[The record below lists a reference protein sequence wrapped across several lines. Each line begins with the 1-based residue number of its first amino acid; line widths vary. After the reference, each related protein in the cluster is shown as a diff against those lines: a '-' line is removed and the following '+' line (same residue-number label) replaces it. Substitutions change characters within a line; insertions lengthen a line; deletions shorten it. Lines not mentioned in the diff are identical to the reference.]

1 MHERLKIKTEHRP
14 LYAVLAERLSE
25 EIRHGI
31 FANETMLPSEEKLA
45 KMFGVSRAT
54 VREALSVLERQDQL
68 RRVQGVGTLLT
79 HKEKIPIGHGM
90 ERLCSYTEYVSRYG
104 FTPGTSSIEFHW
116 EAVRPEHREVLGP
129 DVETVGVLI
138 RTRTADGEPLMISED
153 IMPMDVLGLEFQ
165 VEYLKESLFAY
176 LQNRGVVLAYSEM
189 RLTAAVADRAAA
201 EKLEVDAG
209 SPLLVI
215 DETYYNHKNRP
226 VLISRNTYRV
236 DRWELIVYR
245 TRTEQG

>member
-1 MHERLKIKTEHRP
+1 
-14 LYAVLAERLSE
+14 
-25 EIRHGI
+25 
-31 FANETMLPSEEKLA
+31 
-45 KMFGVSRAT
+45 
-54 VREALSVLERQDQL
+54 
-68 RRVQGVGTLLT
+68 
-79 HKEKIPIGHGM
+79 
-90 ERLCSYTEYVSRYG
+90 
-104 FTPGTSSIEFHW
+104 
-116 EAVRPEHREVLGP
+116 
-129 DVETVGVLI
+129 
-138 RTRTADGEPLMISED
+138 
-153 IMPMDVLGLEFQ
+153 MPMDVLGLEFQ

>member
-1 MHERLKIKTEHRP
+1 MHDRLKIKTEHRP
-14 LYAVLAERLSE
+14 LYSLVAERLMEEIQGGVFSE
-25 EIRHGI
+25 E
-31 FANETMLPSEEKLA
+31 EMLPSEEKLA

-54 VREALSVLERQDQL
+54 IREALSVLEREDQL
-68 RRVQGVGTLLT
+68 RRVQGLGTLLT

-116 EAVRPEHREVLGP
+116 ESVRPEHREIFGL
-129 DVETVGVLI
+129 DVQMVGVLV

-153 IMPMDVLGLEFQ
+153 MIPMPVLGPEFH

-201 EKLEVDAG
+201 QRLRVHEG
-209 SPLLVI
+209 SPLLII
-215 DETYYNHKNRP
+215 DETYYNHKSQALL
-226 VLISRNTYRV
+226 VSRNTYRV
-236 DRWELIVYR
+236 DRWEFKVYR
-245 TRTEQG
+245 TRAEQG